1 MTLDR
6 FIAAQRDTYEE
17 ALEEIRTGA
26 KRSHWM
32 WWVFPQ
38 MAGLGHSPTARRYGI
53 ADRAE
58 AEAYLAHPVLGARLI
73 EASGAML
80 GNRGRS
86 AETVLGPVDA
96 LKLRSS
102 MTLFDAVPLAPPVF
116 GRVLEAFHGGERD
129 PLTLSLLDDAGL
141 KRP

>member
-1 MTLDR
+1 MALDR
-6 FIAAQRDTYEE
+6 FVEAQRGTYEE
-17 ALEEIRTGA
+17 ALEEIRAGA

-38 MAGLGHSPTARRYGI
+38 IRGLGRSPTARRYGI
-53 ADRAE
+53 ADMAE

-73 EASGAML
+73 EASGGML
-80 GNRGRS
+80 GNRGLS
-86 AETVLGPVDA
+86 AEAVLGPVDA

-102 MTLFDAVPLAPPVF
+102 MTLFDAAPLAPPVF
-116 GRVLEAFHGGERD
+116 GRVLEAFHGGARD
-129 PLTLSLLDDAGL
+129 PLTLGLLDDAGV